1 MPKVKTHSGAKKR
14 FKVTAT
20 GKLKHFHSSHSH
32 LMRKKSTKA
41 KRRLRTAVIISPTTE
56 KRMKLLLGI

>member
-14 FKVTAT
+14 FKVTAS
-20 GKLKHFHSSHSH
+20 GKIKHHHSNASH

-41 KRRLRTAVIISPTTE
+41 KKRLRKAVIISKTTE
-56 KRMKLLLGI
+56 KRVRALLGI